1 MKQQISIKVI
11 TNDGDRNKDFIP
23 IFHSLN
29 SQGYGKLTDN
39 YYIVNSTVNIGQE
52 TKENLLFT
60 LINNKS
66 AMSGHNFVMYQIN

>member
-11 TNDGDRNKDFIP
+11 TNDGNRNKDFIP

-39 YYIVNSTVNIGQE
+39 YYICDSRLSIDSE
-52 TKENLLFT
+52 TKENLLFSA
-60 LINNKS
+60 INNKS
-66 AMSGHNFVMYQIN
+66 AINGHQFVMYQI